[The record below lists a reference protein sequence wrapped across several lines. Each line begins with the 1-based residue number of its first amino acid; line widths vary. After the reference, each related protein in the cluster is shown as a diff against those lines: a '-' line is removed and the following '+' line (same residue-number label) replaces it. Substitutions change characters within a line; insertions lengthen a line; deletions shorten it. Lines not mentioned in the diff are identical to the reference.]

1 MIRFLLGSRTHD
13 MLSVWYS
20 LSSDGVSASS
30 CRADMVTALPRTYT
44 TTRPGS
50 LADLFSGSHQSTGS
64 SGVNSLGLRTTDLVT
79 HSGTSLDTTRFQLLV
94 RTPHLAAYTGSTPV
108 SLSTPIGPTGG
119 VNMTH
124 YSERVNSVGPPHA
137 LAHQLSHHVE
147 SYHKGNMPDSS
158 PSHT

>member
-1 MIRFLLGSRTHD
+1 

-124 YSERVNSVGPPHA
+124 YSERVNSVGPSTPR
-137 LAHQLSHHVE
+137 LDPPTISSCRNTKP